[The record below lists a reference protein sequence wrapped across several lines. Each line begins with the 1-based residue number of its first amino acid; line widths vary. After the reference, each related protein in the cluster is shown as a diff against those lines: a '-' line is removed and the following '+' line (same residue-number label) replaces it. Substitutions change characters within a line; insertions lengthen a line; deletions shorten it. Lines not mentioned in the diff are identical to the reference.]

1 MKKLVKNMI
10 GIIVGFVL
18 IALVIIST
26 AGVKVSNREENIIY
40 ISSDVRQN
48 YIIDIDE
55 FSELD
60 NVYEY
65 LLLDEVIT
73 DNKVYSVKGVIIQVD
88 KDLVSEDTQYVCVI
102 PN

>member
-1 MKKLVKNMI
+1 MKKLVKNMM